1 MKKHYL
7 IILLLS
13 IFTLNLPNS
22 FAQDLDSE
30 IFYPQEEEVIPLAE
44 PVKNE
49 IDAFNPLEINPD
61 ESIFKTESTKYDVLN
76 PSFSAS
82 FYPGGRGPNKLVIYS
97 PKYGKHTGTNE
108 FGTEA
113 VVEDNIVT
121 SLSGADSI
129 IPSNGIVIS
138 GHGTAKNW
146 ISKNLTI
153 GSKVYVDTTTRTLTV
168 YVTSD
173 SLTYEVKKKIEEANS
188 IINYYKNK
196 MPEYNPA
203 LSENH
208 IRIAENYLKMAENE
222 KKNYTAIQN
231 YTKEAINEADL
242 AIKTSL
248 PYIKDEMRGT
258 WIRPVETS
266 REQITATLDNIKAN
280 GFNNIFLETYF
291 HGKTI
296 FPSQTMNKYGFTV
309 QNENFV
315 GFDPLEVWVNEAHK
329 RGIGVHIWFQSF
341 YVGNKNPNLD
351 STSILAVRPDWG
363 NKTKKYADAP
373 GATMSSSEHNGY
385 FIDPANPEIHTF
397 LLELIDEI
405 ITTYKPDGINL
416 DYIRYPNANAR
427 SEQNSWGYTTY
438 ARNEFKEEF
447 GTDPLDIT
455 MSDVSWYD
463 WNQYRR
469 NKITEFVE
477 KVGKLGN
484 EKHTYIS
491 AVIFPDIASALS
503 TKQQDWRSWSQNNY
517 IDGFTPLFLTYDS
530 QMLASMMNDIKRVK
544 APGTEL
550 YAGLFVTF
558 MGGAPEDLIR
568 QIHQTRMLDS
578 NGVILFDWA
587 HTGAQYTST
596 LMASTFNERSVTLSN
611 KIAKAQKKKTPP
623 KEEKKKEQ
631 RPQGKI
637 IMTTSAKGSWV
648 FTRSEK

>member
-7 IILLLS
+7 IIILLS
-13 IFTLNLPNS
+13 ALAFISPS
-22 FAQDLDSE
+22 SYAQDADNE
-30 IFYPQEEEVIPLAE
+30 FVYPQEDESALLVE

-49 IDAFNPLEINPD
+49 IEAFNPLEINPD
-61 ESIFKTESTKYDVLN
+61 ESVFKTETIRYDVLN

-82 FYPGGRGPNKLVIYS
+82 YYPGGRGPNKLVIYS

-113 VVEDNIVT
+113 VVEGNVVT
-121 SLSGADSI
+121 SLSGADSM
-129 IPSNGIVIS
+129 IPQNGIVIS

-146 ISKNLTI
+146 ITKNITV
-153 GSKVYVDTTTRTLTV
+153 GSKVYVDTVTGHLTV
-168 YVTSD
+168 YITSD
-173 SLTYEVKKKIEEANS
+173 SYTYEVKNKINEAKS

-196 MPEYNPA
+196 MSNYDPTLP
-203 LSENH
+203 ENH
-208 IRIAENYLKMAENE
+208 IHIAENYLKMAENE
-222 KKNYTAIQN
+222 KKNYTAIKN
-231 YTKEAINEADL
+231 YTKEAITEADM

-248 PYIKDEMRGT
+248 PYIKNEMRGT
-258 WIRPVETS
+258 WIRPTETT
-266 REQITATLDNIKAN
+266 REQIIATLDNLKAN

-296 FPSQTMNKYGFTV
+296 YPSQTMNKYGFTV
-309 QNENFV
+309 QNEAFT
-315 GFDPLEVWVNEAHK
+315 GFDPLEVWVSEAHK
-329 RGIGVHIWFQSF
+329 RGIRVHIWFQSF
-341 YVGNKNPNLD
+341 YVGNKNPKAD
-351 STSILAVRPDWG
+351 SSSILSVRPDWG
-363 NKTKKYADAP
+363 NKTKRYADIP
-373 GATMSSSEHNGY
+373 GATMSVSEHNGY
-385 FIDPANPEIHTF
+385 FIDPANPEIQTF

-405 ITTYKPDGINL
+405 ITTYHPDGINL
-416 DYIRYPNANAR
+416 DYVRYPNANAR
-427 SEQNSWGYTTY
+427 SIQNSWGYTAY

-447 GTDPLDIT
+447 GTDPINLT
-455 MSDVSWYD
+455 MADVGWYD

-503 TKQQDWRSWSQNNY
+503 TKQQDWRSWSQNAY
-517 IDGFTPLFLTYDS
+517 IDGFTPLFLTFDS
-530 QMLASMMNDIKRVK
+530 NMLASMMNDVQRTKS
-544 APGTEL
+544 PDTEL

-568 QIHQTRMLDS
+568 QIHQSRMLNS

-596 LMASTFNERSVTLSN
+596 LMASTFNERSATQTR
-611 KIAKAQKKKTPP
+611 IAKNQKKKTPER
-623 KEEKKKEQ
+623 EEKRKEQ
-631 RPQGKI
+631 RPQGKVVV
-637 IMTTSAKGSWV
+637 TTSGKGSWV
-648 FTRSEK
+648 FTRSDK